1 MAGAFV
7 RGMSESFNSGVRAAS
22 SAAKDKAIGSPGA
35 YAGSILGLANAKLEQ
50 STGTKSGPTP
60 PEPKN
65 KNRKGKT
72 R

>member
-7 RGMSESFNSGVRAAS
+7 RGMSESFNSGVWAVS

-50 STGTKSGPTP
+50 STSATSRPTP
-60 PEPKN
+60 PEHKE
-65 KNRKGKT
+65 
-72 R
+72 